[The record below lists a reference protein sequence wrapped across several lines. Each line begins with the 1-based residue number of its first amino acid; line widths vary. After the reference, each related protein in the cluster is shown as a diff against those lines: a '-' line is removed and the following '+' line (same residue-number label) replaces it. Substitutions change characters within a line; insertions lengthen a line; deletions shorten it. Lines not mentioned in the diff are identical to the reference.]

1 MRKILISFFLLFFSV
16 LCAYSLPASRMEYF
30 ANMIGLSIDTAT
42 EIPERNLSII
52 HYIISNVQEHHIHC
66 MRGEASN
73 WVFISTEGR
82 VFVYDSK
89 NKIVTNYNRGGFNIV
104 KKDKPFDHFILDTL
118 PWLNFGVDPEDPT
131 SIEERFYAYLT
142 DVQDAIFS
150 FLFHGNAKLKEIKYS
165 ELSQSEKEVCNLFN
179 QMLFNDNFEIKL
191 TDENIRKMKRSANL
205 WSKYC
210 HQIFDLFF

>member
-1 MRKILISFFLLFFSV
+1 MRKALFLFFLLLFSA
-16 LCAYSLPASRMEYF
+16 LCSYSLPASRIEYF
-30 ANMIGLSIDTAT
+30 ANLEGLSINTAN

-52 HYIISNVQEHHIHC
+52 HYIMSNIQERHIHC
-66 MRGEASN
+66 MRGELSN
-73 WVFISTEGR
+73 WVFISPEGR

-89 NKIVTNYNRGGFNIV
+89 NKIVTNYNRGGFNIA

-118 PWLNFGVDPEDPT
+118 AWLNFGVDPEDPT
-131 SIEERFYAYLT
+131 SIDERFYAYLT

-150 FLFHGNAKLKEIKYS
+150 FLFHGHATLKELKYS
-165 ELSQSEKEVCNLFN
+165 ELSQSEKEVCHLFN
-179 QMLFNDNFEIKL
+179 QMLFNKDFEIQL
-191 TDENIRKMKRSANL
+191 TDDNIKKMKRSSNL